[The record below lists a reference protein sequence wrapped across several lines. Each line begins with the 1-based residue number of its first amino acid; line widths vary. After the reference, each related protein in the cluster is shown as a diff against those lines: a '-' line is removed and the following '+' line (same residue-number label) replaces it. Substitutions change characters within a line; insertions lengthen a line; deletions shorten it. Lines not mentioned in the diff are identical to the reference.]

1 MPTGALLVYPQPQ
14 AVDAAGVP
22 IAGAQLFSYAT
33 GTNTPQPTYAD
44 AALVTPNQ
52 NPQIADARGAFGLC
66 FLDPTLTYRM
76 KLEDADG
83 ATIWVADG
91 IGWTW
96 ITDQITAAVAVETSR
111 AEAAEA
117 ALSAAISS
125 ATTAQSA
132 VNTALSDA
140 IDAEIARAE
149 AAEAAL
155 AAEDA
160 SLQSQIDA
168 ISGGGSGAGG
178 TRGGTFDLSNPF
190 SVTFTPAF
198 TNDCES
204 VIGAYPGVGSP
215 PIFYAPASLDKN
227 GSAGVW
233 SDNFGVPVGG
243 TINWIAFGF

>member
-1 MPTGALLVYPQPQ
+1 MPTGALLVWPQPQ

-22 IAGAQLFSYAT
+22 IAGAQLFAYAT
-33 GTNTPQPTYAD
+33 GTNTPQNTYAD
-44 AALVTPNQ
+44 SSLVTPNL
-52 NPQIADARGAFGLC
+52 NPLIADPRGAFGLC

-83 ATIWVADG
+83 ATLWVVDG
-91 IGWTW
+91 IGYTW
-96 ITDQITAAVAVETSR
+96 IADQITAAVAVETARAEAEEANLLAQILAEVAR

-117 ALSAAISS
+117 ALQAE
-125 ATTAQSA
+125 
-132 VNTALSDA
+132 